1 MAEKQ
6 NDQEINE
13 GRFFAV
19 ISYIGFLCV
28 VALVLKKENKFGL
41 FHAKQ
46 GLIIFVLEVA
56 AFVLSVIPLLGWV
69 IGVFGYALFLLVS
82 LWGMLK
88 AFLGQYYRI
97 PVVSRIADNVVL

>member
-1 MAEKQ
+1 MAAKQ
-6 NDQEINE
+6 NDQEIRE
-13 GRFFAV
+13 GKFFAI

-28 VALVLKKENKFGL
+28 VALVLKKDNKFCL

-56 AFVLSVIPLLGWV
+56 AFVLSVIPLLGWI

-82 LWGMLK
+82 LWGMLQ

-97 PVVSRIADNVVL
+97 PVVSRIAENVVL